1 MTPTLRTQTSSALAA
16 AVSAA
21 LLLAAVPLHAQTAAI
36 DPADDH
42 SAHHHPV
49 AAPGLAAAPAED
61 GTSAQTALSDGE
73 VVRWD
78 AATGRLTLRHG
89 ELKNLAMP
97 PMTMVFR
104 MRQPTSVTLAPGAKV
119 RFRAEDDRGS
129 LVITHIEA
137 GG

>member
-1 MTPTLRTQTSSALAA
+1 MTSTVSRQARTLAA
-16 AVSAA
+16 AVTAA
-21 LLLAAVPLHAQTAAI
+21 LLLAAVPLHAQTTAAE
-36 DPADDH
+36 PAEDH
-42 SAHHHPV
+42 GAHHHPV
-49 AAPGLAAAPAED
+49 AAPGAATAPAA
-61 GTSAQTALSDGE
+61 GGVAAQTALSDGE

-104 MRQPTSVTLAPGAKV
+104 LRQPTSVTLAPGAKV

-137 GG
+137 AG